1 MRRGFFHVIILL
13 SEKDGGDF
21 LSELVQ
27 KLFVWN
33 IEELKQLNESSA
45 VVRNEQS
52 GEIMVKKRLDNIN
65 AEIMQKL
72 CSIRHKNLA
81 AVIKVTEENGAFYS
95 YSEFVPGRSIQSYL
109 DEGKIFS
116 EEETLKIALQICD
129 GLREL
134 HSNGIIHRDITAANI
149 ILSYD
154 GNVKI
159 IDYGIART
167 AKENASRDTYILG
180 TAGYAAPEQF
190 GFSQTDE
197 RTDIYAVGVLLNM
210 LLTGK
215 FPNEEIC
222 SGKFKKIVKRCTSM
236 DSSDRF
242 SSVNEL
248 ENELSEPKVFSKNDD
263 GFPGFRS
270 HKLIIKILASLIYF
284 IIIFVDCA
292 LVSSTYTSKG
302 LLHAILQCINLIVA
316 FAIPFCLICNPYDI
330 QGKIKHFSAMKDST
344 KIAVRVIFS
353 IVFLLGGFF
362 IMLSLF

>member
-1 MRRGFFHVIILL
+1 M
-13 SEKDGGDF
+13 
-21 LSELVQ
+21 SELTQ

-65 AEIMQKL
+65 TEIMQKL
-72 CSIRHKNLA
+72 CSIRHRNLA
-81 AVIKVTEENGAFYS
+81 AVIKVTEENGVFYS
-95 YSEFVPGRSIQSYL
+95 YSEFVPGRSIQSFI

-116 EEETLKIALQICD
+116 EEEALEIALQLCD
-129 GLREL
+129 GLEEL

-167 AKENASRDTYILG
+167 ANENASRDTYILG

-197 RTDIYAVGVLLNM
+197 RTDIYAVGVLLNI

-215 FPNEEIC
+215 FPNEEMC
-222 SGKFKKIVKRCTSM
+222 TGKFKRIVKRCTFIE
-236 DSSDRF
+236 SSNRF
-242 SSVNEL
+242 SSVKEL
-248 ENELSEPKVFSKNDD
+248 KNELSKPKVILKNDD

-270 HKLIIKILASLIYF
+270 KKTIVRILASLIYF
-284 IIIFVDCA
+284 IIILIDFS
-292 LVSSTYTSKG
+292 LVASIYTGKG
-302 LLHAILQCINLIVA
+302 LLHAILLSINLIVS
-316 FAIPFCLICNPYDI
+316 FAVPFCLICNPYDI
-330 QGKIKHFSAMKDST
+330 QGKIKRFSSMKEST
-344 KIAVRVIFS
+344 KIAVRVVFS
-353 IVFLLGGFF
+353 IIFLLGGFF
-362 IMLSLF
+362 IMISLF

>member
-1 MRRGFFHVIILL
+1 M
-13 SEKDGGDF
+13 DGGDF

-33 IEELKQLNESSA
+33 IEDLKQLNGNSTI
-45 VVRNEQS
+45 VRNMQS
-52 GEIMVKKRLDNIN
+52 GEIMIKKRLDNIN
-65 AEIMQKL
+65 ADIMKKL
-72 CSIRHKNLA
+72 CTIRHKNLA
-81 AVIKVTEENGAFYS
+81 AVIKVTEENGTFYS
-95 YSEFVPGRSIQSYL
+95 YSEFVPGRSIQSYI

-116 EEETLKIALQICD
+116 EEEALSIAVDICN
-129 GLREL
+129 GLEVL
-134 HSNGIIHRDITAANI
+134 HANGIIHRDITAANI

-159 IDYGIART
+159 IDYGIARKS
-167 AKENASRDTYILG
+167 KENASRDTYILG

-197 RTDIYAVGVLLNM
+197 RTDIYAVGVLLNV

-215 FPNEEIC
+215 FPNEEMC
-222 SGKFKKIVKRCTSM
+222 TGKSKKIVKRCTSI

-248 ENELSEPKVFSKNDD
+248 KNELSKPKIFLKNDD
-263 GFPGFRS
+263 GFPGFRNQ
-270 HKLIIKILASLIYF
+270 KLILKILASLMYF
-284 IIIFVDCA
+284 IIIFMDFS
-292 LVSSTYTSKG
+292 LVASIYTSKG
-302 LLHAILQCINLIVA
+302 SLYAFLLSINLIVS
-316 FAIPFCLICNPYDI
+316 FAVPFCLICNPYDI
-330 QGKIKHFSAMKDST
+330 QGKSKRFSAMKDST

-353 IVFLLGGFF
+353 IIFLLGGFF

>member
-1 MRRGFFHVIILL
+1 MAVI
-13 SEKDGGDF
+13 F
-21 LSELVQ
+21 LSELAQ

-33 IEELKQLNESSA
+33 TEELKALSESSA
-45 VVRNEQS
+45 IVRNEQS
-52 GEIMVKKRLDNIN
+52 GEIMIKKRLDNIN
-65 AEIMQKL
+65 VEIMQKL

-81 AVIKVTEENGAFYS
+81 AVIKVTKENGSFYS
-95 YSEFVPGRSIQSYL
+95 YSEFVPGRSIQSYI

-116 EEETLKIALQICD
+116 EEEALKIALQICD
-129 GLREL
+129 GLEKL

-197 RTDIYAVGVLLNM
+197 RTDIYAVGVLVNM

-215 FPNEEIC
+215 FPNEEMC
-222 SGKFKKIVKRCTSM
+222 SGRFKRIVKRCTSM

-248 ENELSEPKVFSKNDD
+248 KSELSGPKVFLKNDD

-270 HKLIIKILASLIYF
+270 QNLIIKILASLIYF
-284 IIIFVDCA
+284 IIFFIDCA
-292 LVSSTYTSKG
+292 LVSSTYTGKG
-302 LLHAILQCINLIVA
+302 LFRAVLQCINLTVA
-316 FAIPFCLICNPYDI
+316 FAVPFCLICNPYDI

-344 KIAVRVIFS
+344 KIAIRVIFS
-353 IVFLLGGFF
+353 IIFLLGGFF

>member
-1 MRRGFFHVIILL
+1 M
-13 SEKDGGDF
+13 DGGDF

-33 IEELKQLNESSA
+33 IEDLKQLNESGTI
-45 VVRNEQS
+45 VRNIQS
-52 GEIMVKKRLDNIN
+52 GEIMIKKRLDNIN
-65 AEIMQKL
+65 ADIMKRL
-72 CSIRHKNLA
+72 CTIRHKNLA
-81 AVIKVTEENGAFYS
+81 AVIKVTEENGIFYS
-95 YSEFVPGRSIQSYL
+95 YSEFVPGRSIQSYI

-116 EEETLKIALQICD
+116 EEEALSIAANICN
-129 GLREL
+129 GLEVL
-134 HSNGIIHRDITAANI
+134 HANGIIHRDITAANI

-167 AKENASRDTYILG
+167 SKENASRDTYILG

-197 RTDIYAVGVLLNM
+197 RTDIYAVGVLLNV

-215 FPNEEIC
+215 FPNEEMC
-222 SGKFKKIVKRCTSM
+222 TGKFKKIIKRCTSM

-248 ENELSEPKVFSKNDD
+248 KNELSRPKIVLKNND
-263 GFPGFRS
+263 GFPGFRNQ
-270 HKLIIKILASLIYF
+270 KLILKILASLIYF
-284 IIIFVDCA
+284 LIIFIDFS
-292 LVSSTYTSKG
+292 LVASIYTSKG
-302 LLHAILQCINLIVA
+302 LLHAVLLSINLIVS
-316 FAIPFCLICNPYDI
+316 FAVPFCLICNPYDI
-330 QGKIKHFSAMKDST
+330 QGKIKPFSTMKDST

-353 IVFLLGGFF
+353 IIFLLGGFF
-362 IMLSLF
+362 ILLFLF

>member
-1 MRRGFFHVIILL
+1 M
-13 SEKDGGDF
+13 
-21 LSELVQ
+21 SELAQ

-33 IEELKQLNESSA
+33 TEELKALSESNA
-45 VVRNEQS
+45 IVRNEQS
-52 GEIMVKKRLDNIN
+52 GEIMIKKRLDNIN
-65 AEIMQKL
+65 VEIMQKL
-72 CSIRHKNLA
+72 CSIRHRNLA
-81 AVIKVTEENGAFYS
+81 AVIKVTKENGSFYS
-95 YSEFVPGRSIQSYL
+95 YSEFVPGRSIQSYI

-116 EEETLKIALQICD
+116 EEEALKIALQICD
-129 GLREL
+129 GLEKL

-197 RTDIYAVGVLLNM
+197 RTDIYAVGVLVNM

-215 FPNEEIC
+215 FPNEEMC
-222 SGKFKKIVKRCTSM
+222 SGRFKRIVKRCTSM

-248 ENELSEPKVFSKNDD
+248 KSELSGPKVFLKNDD
-263 GFPGFRS
+263 GFPSFRS
-270 HKLIIKILASLIYF
+270 QNLIIKILASLIYF
-284 IIIFVDCA
+284 IIIFIDCA
-292 LVSSTYTSKG
+292 LVSSTYTGKG
-302 LLHAILQCINLIVA
+302 FFRAVLQCINLTVA
-316 FAIPFCLICNPYDI
+316 FAVPFCLICNPYDI

-344 KIAVRVIFS
+344 KIAIRVIFS
-353 IVFLLGGFF
+353 IIFLLGGFF